1 MSSKYFS
8 DEIVENDFA
17 YFIVENYEQSCRN
30 VKEVL
35 KRREWKH
42 LWTTVYF
49 LILFRVFLGGEHS
62 KWTIVSTTSRCK
74 FHTITRWYNC
84 RGVWWSS
91 IVNGKRCRLSA
102 WWTVVPLAFT
112 YFVINRGRSSCIIS
126 SPIYYFIGGRCGLKY
141 ILYLPETSSWY
152 ILFTWICWC
161 WSVRVG

>member
-1 MSSKYFS
+1 MS
-8 DEIVENDFA
+8 E
-17 YFIVENYEQSCRN
+17 
-30 VKEVL
+30 
-35 KRREWKH
+35 KH

-74 FHTITRWYNC
+74 FHTISRWYNC

-112 YFVINRGRSSCIIS
+112 YFVINRGRSSCIVCL
-126 SPIYYFIGGRCGLKY
+126 PIYYFIGRRCWLKY
-141 ILYLPETSSWY
+141 ILYLPDTSSLY
-152 ILFTWICWC
+152 TECTWICC
-161 WSVRVG
+161 VPPIIIRIGTIGIICASCLFYNGFINPGTACNCKVLS